1 MDVTLAASVD
11 EFFHEVVTDAL
22 SAVDLD
28 ASEPAG
34 WYLVG
39 LLGEF
44 TTARLPDEP
53 LGMKLASPADSPG
66 ERVRTLKQVGDA
78 SLYVAG
84 FFAESLTR
92 SLVDVD
98 YYVGLGQTAYAQLAQ
113 SLGGK
118 ASSAPPPG
126 AGASTAPGRTARR
139 ASLAQVYQ
147 ELAAKFPQFVDV
159 LAAVRKRI
167 NIAELNATSD
177 VGRLYG
183 IWLRTRD
190 EWVENKLRQAGVLVD
205 QGSKVIH

>member
-1 MDVTLAASVD
+1 MDVTLASSVD
-11 EFFHEVVTDAL
+11 AFFHEVVSDAL

-44 TTARLPDEP
+44 TTQRLTDEP
-53 LGMKLASPADSPG
+53 LGVVLATAPDHPG
-66 ERVRTLKQVGDA
+66 ERMRTLKQVGDT

-92 SLVDVD
+92 SLIDVE
-98 YYVGLGQTAYAQLAQ
+98 YYVGLGQSAYTQLAR
-113 SLGGK
+113 SLGTRKSIGE
-118 ASSAPPPG
+118 
-126 AGASTAPGRTARR
+126 
-139 ASLAQVYQ
+139 VYE
-147 ELAAKFPQFVDV
+147 ELAAKFPRFVDV
-159 LAAVRKRI
+159 LAQVRKRV

-177 VGRLYG
+177 IGRLYD

-190 EWVENKLRQAGVLVD
+190 EWVEKKLKQAGLLVD
-205 QGSKVIH
+205 PGSKVIQ

>member
-28 ASEPAG
+28 ASESAS

-39 LLGEF
+39 LLGDF
-44 TTARLPDEP
+44 TRARVTDEP
-53 LGMKLASPADSPG
+53 LGLKLAAASGDPG
-66 ERVRTLKQVGDA
+66 ERVRTLKQVGDT

-98 YYVGLGQTAYAQLAQ
+98 YYVGLGQNAYAQLAR
-113 SLGGK
+113 SF
-118 ASSAPPPG
+118 G
-126 AGASTAPGRTARR
+126 AGNRSIGE
-139 ASLAQVYQ
+139 VYE

-159 LAAVRKRI
+159 LATVRKRVD
-167 NIAELNATSD
+167 LATSD
-177 VGRLYG
+177 VGRLYE

-190 EWVENKLRQAGVLVD
+190 EWVEKKLRAAGLLVD
-205 QGSKVIH
+205 AGTKVIQ

>member
-28 ASEPAG
+28 ASEPVG

-44 TTARLPDEP
+44 TTARLTDEP
-53 LGMKLASPADSPG
+53 LGLKLAAAGCTPG
-66 ERVRTLKQVGDA
+66 ERVRTLKEVGDT
-78 SLYVAG
+78 SLYIAG

-98 YYVGLGQTAYAQLAQ
+98 YYVGLGQTAYTQLAR
-113 SLGGK
+113 SLGTKKSIGE
-118 ASSAPPPG
+118 
-126 AGASTAPGRTARR
+126 
-139 ASLAQVYQ
+139 VYE

-159 LAAVRKRI
+159 LAAVRKRVT
-167 NIAELNATSD
+167 IAELNATSD
-177 VGRLYG
+177 IGRLYE

-190 EWVENKLRQAGVLVD
+190 AWVEKKLKQAGLLVD
-205 QGSKVIH
+205 PSTRVIQ

>member
-22 SAVDLD
+22 SDVDLD

-44 TTARLPDEP
+44 TTARLTDEP
-53 LGMKLASPADSPG
+53 LGLKLAAPAQSPG
-66 ERVRTLKQVGDA
+66 QRVRTLKEVGDT

-84 FFAESLTR
+84 FFAESLNR

-98 YYVGLGQTAYAQLAQ
+98 YYVGLGQTAYTQLAR
-113 SLGGK
+113 SLGTKKSIGE
-118 ASSAPPPG
+118 
-126 AGASTAPGRTARR
+126 
-139 ASLAQVYQ
+139 VYE

-159 LAAVRKRI
+159 LAAVRKRVT
-167 NIAELNATSD
+167 IAELNATSD
-177 VGRLYG
+177 IGRLYD

-190 EWVENKLRQAGVLVD
+190 AWVEKKLKQAGLLVD
-205 QGSKVIH
+205 PGTRVIQ